1 MATIS
6 GTVKNEAGNFAQR
19 IVRAYRR
26 SDGAF
31 ASQAVSD
38 ATTGAFSCAALDT
51 SAHYALTLD
60 GDVPEFFDPYWS
72 NVVLAMHMD
81 DVGLTDLKGHAV
93 TLTGNAARSA
103 TQSKFGGYS
112 AVFDGTGD
120 YLTTPYVAADF
131 NWWTGS
137 FTLECWVFASS
148 FSTWQLSDGGNN
160 LHSKL
165 IGNSDAASITSYWS
179 FGPLASGAVTFRYWN
194 GSETNAATSTATV
207 VSGQWNHIAVVFDG
221 SKINIY
227 VNGVGL
233 ATPVSVSGTPQ
244 ASTSVPLALGGY
256 NSQYLAGYV
265 DDLRITK
272 GVARYTANF
281 TPPAAAF
288 PHGLSIGAP
297 TTNALIFDNI
307 TPV

>member
-51 SAHYALTLD
+51 SAHYVLTLD
-60 GDVPEFFDPYWS
+60 GEVAAEYDPYWNS
-72 NVVLAMHMD
+72 VVLAMHMD
-81 DVGLTDLKGHAV
+81 DAGLTDLKGHAV
-93 TLTGNAARSA
+93 TLTGNVARSS

-148 FSTWQLSDGGNN
+148 FSTWQHSDGTN
-160 LHSKL
+160 LHAKL
-165 IGNSDAASITSYWS
+165 IGNSSTLSAHTYWS
-179 FGPLASGAVTFRYWN
+179 FGPLASGAVQFRYWN
-194 GSETNAATSTATV
+194 GSATNAVASTATV
-207 VSGQWNHIAVVFDG
+207 VSGQWNHIAFVFDG

-244 ASTSVPLALGGY
+244 ASTSVPLALGVLNY
-256 NSQYLAGYV
+256 QYLAGYV

>member
-1 MATIS
+1 MA
-6 GTVKNEAGNFAQR
+6 N
-19 IVRAYRR
+19 
-26 SDGAF
+26 
-31 ASQAVSD
+31 
-38 ATTGAFSCAALDT
+38 
-51 SAHYALTLD
+51 
-60 GDVPEFFDPYWS
+60 DPYWS
-72 NVVLAMHMD
+72 NVVLAMRMD

-148 FSTWQLSDGGNN
+148 FSTWQYSDSVN

-165 IGNSDAASITSYWS
+165 IGNSGTASTYSYWS
-179 FGPLASGAVTFRYWN
+179 FGPIASGAVVFRYWN
-194 GSETNAATSTATV
+194 GSASNAATSTATV

-233 ATPVSVSGTPQ
+233 ATPVSVIGTPQ
-244 ASTSVPLALGGY
+244 ASTSVPLALGVL

-281 TPPAAAF
+281 TPPTEAF
-288 PHGLSIGAP
+288 PDTPLQLIGTVKDSSNAFAARTVRAYRRSDGALAGS
-297 TTNALIFDNI
+297 TTSNGTTGAFSVSALDATAHYAVCLDDGTPDENALILDNI

>member
-6 GTVKNEAGNFAQR
+6 GTVKNEAGEFAR
-19 IVRAYRR
+19 RVVRAYRR

-31 ASQAVSD
+31 ASQTVSD
-38 ATTGAFSCAALDT
+38 AVTGAFSCAALDT

-60 GDVPEFFDPYWS
+60 GEVAEYDPYWNS
-72 NVVLAMHMD
+72 VVLAMHMD

-148 FSTWQLSDGGNN
+148 FSTWQFSDGTNN

-165 IGNSDAASITSYWS
+165 IGNSGTASITSYWS

-194 GSETNAATSTATV
+194 GSATNAVTSTATV

-244 ASTSVPLALGGY
+244 ASTSVPLALGVY

-281 TPPAAAF
+281 TPPSSAF
-288 PHGLSIGAP
+288 PGGLVPGTP
-297 TTNALIFDNI
+297 TANALIFDNI

>member
-1 MATIS
+1 MA
-6 GTVKNEAGNFAQR
+6 N
-19 IVRAYRR
+19 
-26 SDGAF
+26 
-31 ASQAVSD
+31 
-38 ATTGAFSCAALDT
+38 
-51 SAHYALTLD
+51 
-60 GDVPEFFDPYWS
+60 DPYWNS
-72 NVVLAMHMD
+72 VVLAMHMD
-81 DVGLTDLKGHAV
+81 DAGLTDLKGHAV
-93 TLTGNAARSA
+93 TLAGNVTRSGA
-103 TQSKFGGYS
+103 QSKFGGYS
-112 AVFDGTGD
+112 AVVDGTGD

-148 FSTWQLSDGGNN
+148 FSTWQLSDGTY
-160 LHSKL
+160 LHAKL
-165 IGNSDAASITSYWS
+165 IGNSGTASYTTYWS
-179 FGPLASGAVTFRYWN
+179 FGPLASGAVLFRYWN
-194 GSETNAATSTATV
+194 GSATNAVTSTETV

-244 ASTSVPLALGGY
+244 ASTSVPLALGVF

-281 TPPAAAF
+281 AVPTEAF
-288 PHGLSIGAP
+288 PNRPMQLSGTVKDSSGNFAARTVRAYKRSTGALSDSD
-297 TTNALIFDNI
+297 TSSASDGAFTLDAADGTAHYVICFDDDLNENALIFDNL